1 MIYKADEA
9 TYDAKGRPV
18 RRTRTS
24 ELGGGRL
31 FVRGDADTNGS
42 VAIRMVNNVAHFQ
55 RRIGGVWQDTPLV
68 DG

>member
-1 MIYKADEA
+1 MIYKADET
-9 TYDAKGRPV
+9 TYDANGRHV
-18 RRTRTS
+18 SRTRTS

-42 VAIRMVNNVAHFQ
+42 VAIRIINNVAHFQ
-55 RRIGGVWQDTPLV
+55 RRINGVWQDTPLV

>member
-9 TYDAKGRPV
+9 TYDAKGRNV

-31 FVRGDADTNGS
+31 FVRGDADTDSS

-55 RRIGGVWQDTPLV
+55 RRVNGVWQDTPLEH
-68 DG
+68 G